1 MGRKREKMKYI
12 LKESSKE
19 IILLL
24 IPFVILAFG
33 AIRSPWV
40 QEILGDISI
49 TLLASLLA
57 VLSYLFFAGK
67 EGLVKEKLEDL
78 NWEIKYYSG
87 GRIPCL
93 RNIEVWEALFFFL
106 LFCFAYIAILLL
118 ICWVY
123 YKVKHAGSIPLFAV
137 NGYICSVTIIL
148 IVKVRREIE
157 REYYYR

>member
-1 MGRKREKMKYI
+1 MNL
-12 LKESSKE
+12 LKKSRKE

-24 IPFVILAFG
+24 IPIVILAFG

-40 QEILGDISI
+40 QEILEDISI
-49 TLLASLLA
+49 TLLVIALG
-57 VLSYLFFAGK
+57 VLSYLFFGKK
-67 EGLVKEKLEDL
+67 EGLVNEKLEEL
-78 NWEIKYYSG
+78 NWRIRLYSG
-87 GRIPCL
+87 KKLPYFYFP
-93 RNIEVWEALFFFL
+93 EVWEALFCFL

>member
-1 MGRKREKMKYI
+1 MKYI

-40 QEILGDISI
+40 ERILGDISI

-93 RNIEVWEALFFFL
+93 RYIEVWEALFCFL

-123 YKVKHAGSIPLFAV
+123 YNLKEIGSIPLFAV

>member
-1 MGRKREKMKYI
+1 MNL
-12 LKESSKE
+12 LKKSRKE
-19 IILLL
+19 IILLM
-24 IPFVILAFG
+24 IPFLVLALVG
-33 AIRSPWV
+33 TKSLWV
-40 QEILGDISI
+40 ERILGDISV
-49 TLLASLLA
+49 SLLLIA
-57 VLSYLFFAGK
+57 FVVLSYLFFAGK

-93 RNIEVWEALFFFL
+93 RNIEVWGALFCFL

>member
-1 MGRKREKMKYI
+1 MNL
-12 LKESSKE
+12 LKKSRKE
-19 IILLL
+19 IILLM
-24 IPFVILAFG
+24 IPFLVLALVG
-33 AIRSPWV
+33 TKSLWV
-40 QEILGDISI
+40 ERILGDISV
-49 TLLASLLA
+49 SLLLIA
-57 VLSYLFFAGK
+57 FVVLSYLFFAGK

-78 NWEIKYYSG
+78 NWRIRLYSG
-87 GRIPCL
+87 KKLPCFYFP
-93 RNIEVWEALFFFL
+93 EVWEALFFFL

>member
-1 MGRKREKMKYI
+1 MNL
-12 LKESSKE
+12 LKKSRKE
-19 IILLL
+19 IILLM
-24 IPFVILAFG
+24 IPFLVLALVG
-33 AIRSPWV
+33 TKSLWV
-40 QEILGDISI
+40 ERILGDISV
-49 TLLASLLA
+49 SLLLIA
-57 VLSYLFFAGK
+57 FVVLSYLFFAGK

-87 GRIPCL
+87 GMLPCL
-93 RNIEVWEALFFFL
+93 RYIEVWEALFWFL

>member
-1 MGRKREKMKYI
+1 MNL
-12 LKESSKE
+12 LKKSRKE

-24 IPFVILAFG
+24 IPIVILAFG

-40 QEILGDISI
+40 QEILEDISI
-49 TLLASLLA
+49 TLLVIALG
-57 VLSYLFFAGK
+57 VLSYLFFGKK
-67 EGLVKEKLEDL
+67 EGLVNEKLEEL
-78 NWEIKYYSG
+78 NWRIRLYSG
-87 GRIPCL
+87 KKLPYFYFP
-93 RNIEVWEALFFFL
+93 EVWEALFFFL

>member
-1 MGRKREKMKYI
+1 MNL
-12 LKESSKE
+12 LKKSRKE

-24 IPFVILAFG
+24 IPIVILAFG

-40 QEILGDISI
+40 QEILEDISI
-49 TLLASLLA
+49 TLLVIALG
-57 VLSYLFFAGK
+57 VLSYLFFGKK
-67 EGLVKEKLEDL
+67 EGLVNEKLEEL
-78 NWEIKYYSG
+78 NWRIRLYSG
-87 GRIPCL
+87 KKLPYFYFP
-93 RNIEVWEALFFFL
+93 EVWEALFFFL

-123 YKVKHAGSIPLFAV
+123 YKVKHAGSIPLFAI